1 MNDKSAEISDFVN
14 SSGKVVKTVGMVI
27 CLLAVAILLLGFAAP
42 TFFDKL
48 VAALIVVGGLGRIL
62 AWNSIRKHSDTYWPL
77 ISGLAW
83 TGFGLFVLLTSG
95 GLLAL
100 ALFMIVTFFIEG
112 LVKLIA
118 AGSVPG
124 AKSPLVILGIIDIAI
139 AAMLYLEWP
148 ADAATT
154 VPFLVALNMMST
166 GLLVMQLGKMVSI
179 ADPFETSDVKAQ
191 PQ

>member
-1 MNDKSAEISDFVN
+1 MNDKSAEIADFIN
-14 SSGKVVKTVGMVI
+14 SSGKVVKNIGMVI
-27 CLLAVAILLLGFAAP
+27 CLLAVTVLLLGFAAP

-48 VAALIVVGGLGRIL
+48 VAALIVIGGLGRIL
-62 AWNSIRKHSDTYWPL
+62 VWNSIRKNSDTYWPL

-124 AKSPLVILGIIDIAI
+124 AKSPLVLLGIIDMAI
-139 AAMLYLEWP
+139 AALLYFDWP
-148 ADAATT
+148 ADAATA
-154 VPFLVALNMMST
+154 VPFLVAINMMST
-166 GLLVMQLGKMVSI
+166 GLLVMQIGRTVSI
-179 ADPFETSDVKAQ
+179 ADPFEVENVKAQ
-191 PQ
+191 QQ